1 MMYSA
6 KNILIGIDDS
16 DSSKRALEY
25 VADLTKDNGGFA
37 IHVFHAVGPIPSEL
51 REFRGAENP
60 KIEQQLESELHQK
73 RDEWFERVKTQARPL
88 LENARVQLSA
98 LGIRESA
105 VTVHSIPFEER
116 EEFIDEI
123 LRAASTNHCGT
134 IVVGQ
139 SSFPWF
145 KELFSSHTGE
155 ELLKQSKGF
164 GVCVVH

>member
-1 MMYSA
+1 MYSG
-6 KNILIGIDDS
+6 KRILIGFDES
-16 DSSKRALEY
+16 ESSKRALEY
-25 VADLTKDNGGFA
+25 VADLAKDSDDFA

-60 KIEQQLESELHQK
+60 KIEEQLESELHQK
-73 RDEWFERVKTQARPL
+73 RDQWFETVKSQARPL

-105 VTVHSIPFEER
+105 VTVHSIPFEDR

-123 LRAASTNHCGT
+123 LKAASTNHCGT

-155 ELLKQSKGF
+155 ELLKESRGF

>member
-6 KNILIGIDDS
+6 KNILIGFDDS
-16 DSSKRALEY
+16 ESSKRALEY
-25 VADLTKDNGGFA
+25 VAGLAKDNGGFA
-37 IHVFHAVGPIPSEL
+37 VLVFHAVGPIPLEL

-60 KIEQQLESELHQK
+60 KIEEQLDSELHRK
-73 RDEWFERVKTQARPL
+73 RDQWVQTAKNQARPL
-88 LENARVQLSA
+88 LENAALRLSN
-98 LGIRESA
+98 LGIPKRT
-105 VTVHSIPFEER
+105 VTTHPILFEDKQD
-116 EEFIDEI
+116 FIGEI
-123 LRAASTNHCGT
+123 VKAASTNDCGT

-145 KELFSSHTGE
+145 KDLFSSHTGE